1 MTAKRIVDIALSLS
15 GLLLLWPLFVL
26 IAILI
31 KAEDG
36 GAVFFSQS
44 RIGLGGSSFTI
55 WKFRTMVPHA
65 ERVGSQLTPSDDDRI
80 TRVGARLRE
89 TKLDE
94 LPQLLN
100 VLFGEMTLVGPRP
113 EVAKYVAMYGAEQL
127 KVLDLMP
134 GVTDR
139 ASIMFADEGDR
150 LAKAADPERLYVEDI
165 MPEKIRVN
173 LEYARTATVL
183 TDLRVILDTVRHL
196 VRQPG
201 AGKQPTTASSSTSGG
216 GIAACPPALE

>member
-1 MTAKRIVDIALSLS
+1 VSAKRILDIALSVG
-15 GLLLLWPLFVL
+15 GLLLLSPLYAL

-36 GAVFFSQS
+36 GPVFFSQR
-44 RIGLGGSSFTI
+44 RIGRGGAPFTI

-65 ERVGSQLTPSDDDRI
+65 ERFGGQLTTSEDHRI

-89 TKLDE
+89 RKLDE

-100 VLFGEMTLVGPRP
+100 VLLGEMTLVGPRP
-113 EVAKYVAMYGAEQL
+113 EVSRYVTMYGSEQL
-127 KVLDLMP
+127 SVLDLVP

-139 ASIMFADEGDR
+139 ASILFADEGDR
-150 LAKAADPERLYVEDI
+150 LAKSADPERLYIEHI

-173 LEYARTATVL
+173 LEYARNATVL
-183 TDLRVILDTVRHL
+183 NDLRVMLETVRRL
-196 VRQPG
+196 FGQQGADITPSETPG
-201 AGKQPTTASSSTSGG
+201 QDRV
-216 GIAACPPALE
+216 AAPALD